1 MKLVRFIFV
10 YYWMFNWRLWTNEK
24 FFIELYKASRCE
36 RIPREVVD
44 VFSETLFCFQDPN
57 ESLGMR
63 IGGGLG
69 SNEGD
74 IPIYI
79 ANIHPQGCVGKTQ
92 QIWVSRPYSLSL
104 LSLLV
109 ACSPCPRLCEPIVL
123 ATCHHYYNAVF
134 FVFLKF
140 HIEITPLIS
149 TLAETSACII
159 ILSICF
165 VTPAI

>member
-1 MKLVRFIFV
+1 MNKWKVFYLTLQSVALCTYSKGGSWCIFWNTV
-10 YYWMFNWRLWTNEK
+10 
-24 FFIELYKASRCE
+24 
-36 RIPREVVD
+36 
-44 VFSETLFCFQDPN
+44 CFQDPN

-123 ATCHHYYNAVF
+123 ATCHLSYNAVF
-134 FVFLKF
+134 LLLQF

-149 TLAETSACII
+149 TLAETSLCII

-165 VTPAI
+165 VTPAIKQNVYCLGINDCFFL